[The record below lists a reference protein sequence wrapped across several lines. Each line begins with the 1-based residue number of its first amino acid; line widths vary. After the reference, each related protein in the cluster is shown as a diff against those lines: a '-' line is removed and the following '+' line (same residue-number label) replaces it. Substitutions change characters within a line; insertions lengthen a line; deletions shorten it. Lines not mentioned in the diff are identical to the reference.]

1 MRNLLSN
8 YPHFFKKIQKN
19 QELAPKKLNMLN
31 FHKIRLKSR
40 SKYENVS
47 EYAFKNSRKFSENNY
62 FLHF

>member
-40 SKYENVS
+40 
-47 EYAFKNSRKFSENNY
+47 
-62 FLHF
+62 